1 MSTEKL
7 RNKTIKW
14 LVLGIP
20 AILLG
25 TCVIGGVFAVQ
36 NSKNARENEL
46 NLLAKAGLPRDF
58 NEVKHTPD
66 PEKDAGELLE
76 QFEAARRAAEK
87 TDASRKLAAD
97 RTGDAELRR
106 SYLRENE
113 KLVRLQEQILAKPE
127 LATLTD
133 PSKGTALLFPQLA
146 PSKNTTRLALTQAEL
161 LAADG
166 KPSEAIHKLTS
177 AVKFAS
183 VVNTDSTLITE
194 LVSIAMR
201 AMTHRTAML
210 IFAEHSERADVRMAM
225 DKYIKAGIPNVDMRR
240 GLSSEVALAIAS
252 EESMRSGK
260 LSLQELTGT
269 ASDNDQVNS
278 NVRTIEKIITLPG
291 VREMLFTRLYRHYR
305 QMYESIPADRQKQ
318 RERIAAAQAADTE
331 VDSMNRTT
339 DFMVQMFTPLF
350 KQAFQAEAKT
360 IAEWRSLNAILAA
373 AEVKA
378 KTGRYPAKL
387 PISGPES
394 IDPFTDKP
402 LFYRA
407 TANSVK
413 VYSVGPDGKDNNGLL
428 FRPTRGDSKDYDSG
442 YSIPYVVPKPS

>member
-7 RNKTIKW
+7 RSKTIKW
-14 LVLGIP
+14 IVLGVP
-20 AILLG
+20 ALLLA
-25 TCVIGGVFAVQ
+25 TCGIGGAVAVQ
-36 NSKNARENEL
+36 NSKNAREHEL
-46 NLLAKAGLPRDF
+46 DLLAKAGLPRDY

-66 PEKDAGELLE
+66 PEKDAGELLR
-76 QFEAARRAAEK
+76 QYEAAKRAADK

-113 KLVRLQEQILAKPE
+113 KLVRLQEQILEKPE

-133 PSKGTALLFPQLA
+133 PSKGAALLFPQLA

-166 KPSEAIHKLTS
+166 KPVEAIQKLTS

-210 IFAEHSERADVRMAM
+210 IFAQHSERADVRTAM
-225 DKYIKAGIPNVDMRR
+225 DKYVKAAVPNVDMRR

-260 LSLQELTGT
+260 LSLQALTGT
-269 ASDNDQVNS
+269 ASENDEGNS
-278 NVRTIEKIITLPG
+278 NVKTIEKIIALPG

-305 QMYESIPADRQKQ
+305 HMYETIPADRQKQ

-331 VDSMNRTT
+331 VDNMNRTT
-339 DFMVQMFTPLF
+339 DFMVQMFAPVF
-350 KQAFQAEAKT
+350 KQAFLAEART
-360 IAEWRSLNAILAA
+360 VAEWRSLNAILVA
-373 AEVKA
+373 AEIKA
-378 KTGRYPAKL
+378 KTGSYPAKL
-387 PISGPES
+387 PVSGPDS
-394 IDPFTDKP
+394 LDPFTDKP
-402 LFYRA
+402 LFYKA
-407 TANSVK
+407 TANSVQ

-442 YSIPYVVPKPS
+442 YSIPYVVPKPR